1 MLEVKLSP
9 ADEALEQMFG
19 YYSPEDELAAP
30 TPTAFEDKA
39 ANSDYLEYFEAA

>member
-1 MLEVKLSP
+1 MLEVKRSP

-19 YYSPEDELAAP
+19 YYTPEDELVAPAP
-30 TPTAFEDKA
+30 TGFEDEA